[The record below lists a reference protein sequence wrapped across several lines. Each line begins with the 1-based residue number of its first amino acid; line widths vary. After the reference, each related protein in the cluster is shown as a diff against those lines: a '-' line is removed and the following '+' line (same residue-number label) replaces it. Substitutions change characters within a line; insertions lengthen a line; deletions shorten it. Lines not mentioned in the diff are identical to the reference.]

1 MCEYSYIIDGGMGA
15 GVEMEDT
22 VKILVVDDNALLR
35 LGLTETFNI
44 EPGLEPVGQAAN
56 GEEALEKVRELK
68 PDVVTMDYQM
78 PGDNGIETT
87 KKILAEFP
95 HTKIVLLSVFDS
107 EEDIFKAVKAGVRG
121 YLTKKAG
128 EVEEV
133 LEAVQEIAKGGT
145 YFPAAIAS
153 KLEDR
158 REKDD
163 LTPREMEVLQL
174 LAEGCSNKEIVD
186 RLGISLPT
194 VKLHIINLRDKLD
207 AADRTQAVVHAFKQG
222 ILHLDS

>member
-1 MCEYSYIIDGGMGA
+1 MAENIR
-15 GVEMEDT
+15 
-22 VKILVVDDNALLR
+22 ILVVDDNALLR
-35 LGLTETFNI
+35 LGLTETFKI

-56 GEEALEKVRELK
+56 SAEALELVRELR

-78 PGDNGIETT
+78 PGETGVECT

-95 HTKIVLLSVFDS
+95 ETKIVLLSVFDA
-107 EEDIFKAVKAGVRG
+107 EEDIWQAVRAGVKG

-133 LEAVQEIAKGGT
+133 LEAVQEIAAGGT
-145 YFPAAIAS
+145 YFPASIAN
-153 KLEDR
+153 KLEQR
-158 REKDD
+158 SEKDD

-174 LAEGCSNKEIVD
+174 LAEGCSNKEIVE

-194 VKLHIINLRDKLD
+194 VKLHIINLREKLK

-222 ILHLDS
+222 IIHIDR